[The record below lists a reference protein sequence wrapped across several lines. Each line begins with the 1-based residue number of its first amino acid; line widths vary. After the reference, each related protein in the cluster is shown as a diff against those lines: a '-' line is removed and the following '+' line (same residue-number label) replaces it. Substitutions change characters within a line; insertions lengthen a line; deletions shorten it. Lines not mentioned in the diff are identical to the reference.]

1 MPRIR
6 TFRQENRSHEDSV
19 KTALIGGIGNV
30 LLGDDGVGPYV
41 VRLLEALYTFE
52 ENVEI
57 ADLGTPALDLT
68 QRISGM
74 DTVILVDCVASK
86 DAAGKIG
93 LYRKSE
99 ILEETPSQRVDPH
112 SPALSE
118 CLWAAELLGCGPE
131 NVLLVGIVGKSF
143 EPGQQLSAA
152 VQRSVGAAIEA
163 ILQELKQR
171 GFNFEKRVI
180 ARKPG
185 IWWCDPE
192 VGSIAAC

>member
-1 MPRIR
+1 M
-6 TFRQENRSHEDSV
+6 

-41 VRLLEALYTFE
+41 VRLLEALYTFG

-86 DAAGKIG
+86 DAAGKIS

-99 ILEETPSQRVDPH
+99 IMEETASQRVDPH

-118 CLWAAELLGCGPE
+118 CLWATELLGCGPE

-171 GFNFEKRVI
+171 GFDFEKRVI

-185 IWWCDPE
+185 IWWCDAE
-192 VGSIAAC
+192 VGSIPAC